1 MDVLLLLKALDN
13 AENERVFDYN
23 LKSISNI
30 NRRILGELLLSQPI
44 FDDYV
49 KKLHNYVYIDE
60 LQQLK
65 CGSYL
70 RWFGPQ
76 SAKLTQGATFC
87 NIKIA
92 DDGIFVVCKGVTTSR
107 CFQLKMDDCLIFQKL
122 TSQEIIL
129 LTALDA
135 VSA

>member
-1 MDVLLLLKALDN
+1 MDVSLLLKALDN

-23 LKSISNI
+23 LISIAKI
-30 NRRILGELLLSQPI
+30 NRRILGELVLSQPTLEE
-44 FDDYV
+44 YV

-76 SAKLTQGATFC
+76 STKLAHGATFC
-87 NIKIA
+87 NIKIT
-92 DDGIFVVCKGVTTSR
+92 DDGVFVVCKALTSSR
-107 CFQLKMDDCLIFQKL
+107 CFQLKLDDCLIFQKL
-122 TSQEIIL
+122 TSQEIVL

>member
-1 MDVLLLLKALDN
+1 MDVSLLLKALDN

-23 LKSISNI
+23 LKSISEI
-30 NRRILGELLLSQPI
+30 NRRILSELLLPQTTLE
-44 FDDYV
+44 DYV

-76 SAKLTQGATFC
+76 STKLTQGATFC

-92 DDGIFVVCKGVTTSR
+92 DDGIFVVCKGITTSR
-107 CFQLKMDDCLIFQKL
+107 CFQLKMDECIIFQKL